1 MPFSKGDNN
10 INRQGR
16 PKDSLNNSTLLKK
29 EILSQ
34 LSLILSEQMQKDVI
48 DKTLSKASP
57 SARLRFIEGCLKY
70 IIPIPTMEGALDT
83 ILEQLEKIKYEKK
96 VA

>member
-70 IIPIPTMEGALDT
+70 IIPIPTMEGELDT
-83 ILEQLEKIKYEKK
+83 ILEQLEKIKYENK

>member
-16 PKDSLNNSTLLKK
+16 PKNSLNNSTIIKK

-34 LSLILSEQMQKDVI
+34 LSSILSEQMQKEVI

-70 IIPIPTMEGALDT
+70 IIPVPTMEGELDN
-83 ILEQLEKIKYEKK
+83 ILVQLEQLKDEKK

>member
-16 PKDSLNNSTLLKK
+16 PKNSLNNSTIIKK

-34 LSLILSEQMQKDVI
+34 LSSILSEQMQKEVI

-70 IIPIPTMEGALDT
+70 IIPVPTMEGELDN
-83 ILEQLEKIKYEKK
+83 ILVQLEQLKDAKKI
-96 VA
+96 A

>member
-1 MPFSKGDNN
+1 MPFTKGDNN
-10 INRQGR
+10 INRLGR
-16 PKDSLNNSTLLKK
+16 PKNSLNNSSIIKKDISTLLSS
-29 EILSQ
+29 IL
-34 LSLILSEQMQKDVI
+34 IEQMQKEVL

-70 IIPIPTMEGALDT
+70 ILPVATNEAELDT
-83 ILEQLEKIKYEKK
+83 ILDELEIIKNERK

>member
-70 IIPIPTMEGALDT
+70 IIPIPTMEGELDT

>member
-16 PKDSLNNSTLLKK
+16 PKNSLNNNTLIKK
-29 EILSQ
+29 NILSQ
-34 LSLILSEQMQKDVI
+34 LSSILSEQMQKEVI
-48 DKTLSKASP
+48 EKTLSMASP

-70 IIPIPTMEGALDT
+70 IIPVPTMEGELDT
-83 ILEQLEKIKYEKK
+83 ILEQLEKIKDEKK
-96 VA
+96 AA

>member
-16 PKDSLNNSTLLKK
+16 PKNSLNNSTIIKK

-34 LSLILSEQMQKDVI
+34 LSSILSEQMQKEVI

-70 IIPIPTMEGALDT
+70 IIPVPTMEGELDN
-83 ILEQLEKIKYEKK
+83 ILVQLEQLKDAKK

>member
-70 IIPIPTMEGALDT
+70 IIPIPTMEGELDT
-83 ILEQLEKIKYEKK
+83 ILEQLEKIKYEKI

>member
-16 PKDSLNNSTLLKK
+16 PKNSLNNTTLIKK

-34 LSLILSEQMQKDVI
+34 LSSILSEQMQKEVI
-48 DKTLSKASP
+48 EKTLSMASP

-70 IIPIPTMEGALDT
+70 IIPVPTMEGELDT
-83 ILEQLEKIKYEKK
+83 ILEQLEKIKDEKK
-96 VA
+96 AA

>member
-16 PKDSLNNSTLLKK
+16 PKNSLNNTTLIKK

-34 LSLILSEQMQKDVI
+34 LSSILSEQMQKEVI

-70 IIPIPTMEGALDT
+70 IIPVPTMEGELDN
-83 ILEQLEKIKYEKK
+83 ILVQLEQLKDAKKI
-96 VA
+96 A

>member
-16 PKDSLNNSTLLKK
+16 PKNSLNNTTLIKK

-34 LSLILSEQMQKDVI
+34 LSSILSEQMQKEVI
-48 DKTLSKASP
+48 EKTLSKASP

-70 IIPIPTMEGALDT
+70 IIPVPTMEGELDT
-83 ILEQLEKIKYEKK
+83 ILEQLEKIKDEKK
-96 VA
+96 AA